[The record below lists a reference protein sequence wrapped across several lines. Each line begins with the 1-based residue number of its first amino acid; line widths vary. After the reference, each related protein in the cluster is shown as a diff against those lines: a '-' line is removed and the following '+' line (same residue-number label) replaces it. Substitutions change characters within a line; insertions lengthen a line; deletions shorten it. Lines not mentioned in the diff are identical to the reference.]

1 MGLFDAF
8 TGKAAKDAAA
18 KNTALYN
25 QYQTE
30 GLGELDKGMAS
41 AIPELDKSIGA
52 WTPLGDLGTKYG
64 QGTNLYMDALGVNG
78 AGGNANATG
87 AFQASP
93 GYEWARDQAVEAT
106 ARNANRF
113 GAGGNEIAAV
123 TDRANN
129 LANQEWGNW
138 LQRLGGFVSPELSAT
153 GTAASG
159 KSAGY
164 GAKAGAYGA
173 DAQNRVN
180 LRGNVAGGIA
190 NSNTAAANAHM
201 AASNNFWF
209 GLASLGGNV
218 AKAAV
223 PGGGSIGSKAL
234 GF

>member
-1 MGLFDAF
+1 MGIFDAL

-30 GLGELDKGMAS
+30 GLGELNTGMAN

-52 WTPLGDLGTKYG
+52 WSPLSDLGTKYG
-64 QGTNLYMDALGVNG
+64 AGTNLYMDALGING
-78 AGGNANATG
+78 AGGNTNATQ

-93 GYEWARDQAVEAT
+93 GYNWARDQAIEAT

-129 LANQEWGNW
+129 LANQEYGNW
-138 LQRLGGFVSPELSAT
+138 MTRLGGFVNPELQAT
-153 GTAASG
+153 STAAGG

-180 LRGNVAGGIA
+180 VRSNVASGIA
-190 NSNTAAANAHM
+190 GSNTSSANAQT
-201 AASNNFWF
+201 AASSNFWT
-209 GLASLGGNV
+209 GLMNLGG
-218 AKAAV
+218 A
-223 PGGGSIGSKAL
+223 AL
-234 GF
+234 GGKKTA